1 MTLTYFTYDYY
12 LTKSYTQSH
21 KHHHNA
27 RTLSREIFQCEY
39 CRPIY
44 ITKCRALT
52 GADRNMYIHWQFG
65 GCLIHVVCM
74 RSPSNIFG
82 EGARPRVKPVRAED
96 ARGFRRSSTATC
108 GRTARYMW
116 ERGASDCCQRPTE
129 IWIEELCF
137 WALRLLSGA
146 SRSLFTLNKYCSSSK
161 QPTYDYGLRL
171 WWIRRVFF
179 GAFADVRYV

>member
-1 MTLTYFTYDYY
+1 MIITSQNHTHNHTNTITMHARCPEKYF
-12 LTKSYTQSH
+12 
-21 KHHHNA
+21 NA
-27 RTLSREIFQCEY
+27 NIVA
-39 CRPIY
+39 PY
-44 ITKCRALT
+44 ILLNAAHWQEK
-52 GADRNMYIHWQFG
+52 DRNMYIHWQFG

-179 GAFADVRYV
+179 GAFADVLYV